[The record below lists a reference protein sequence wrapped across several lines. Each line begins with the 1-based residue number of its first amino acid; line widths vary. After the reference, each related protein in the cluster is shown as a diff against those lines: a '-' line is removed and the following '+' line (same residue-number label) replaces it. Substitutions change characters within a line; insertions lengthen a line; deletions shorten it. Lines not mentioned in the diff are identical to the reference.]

1 MPNPSAPLRNRLD
14 FEALIAETSA
24 ALISVAPDQID
35 AVVESALE
43 RLRALASHDIS
54 VCRRCS
60 TKTELSLKVEG

>member
-43 RLRALASHDIS
+43 RLRALASHDMK
-54 VCRRCS
+54 RMP
-60 TKTELSLKVEG
+60 SLLDKNRAEPQG